1 VGTLLIR
8 PFKSVALSHPFR
20 DKTCE
25 VDGAR
30 RFYLGARFKCG
41 FLLPFVRRL
50 RYIEIPMTTT
60 TTSEIR
66 NLIGGNWLKPAS
78 QDGLELLNPA
88 TGESLGQA
96 PAGSAAEVDA
106 AVQAAHAAFPAWRA
120 TPAGD
125 RVQYLFKLK
134 NLLEEHLDEVAGL
147 ITVENGKTFA
157 EAKAEVRRG
166 IENIEVACGIPVLMQ
181 GYSLED
187 VAPGIDEIMVRQPLG
202 VVAAITPFNFPVM
215 VPLWFLPYAIATG
228 NTFVLKPSDRVP
240 FGIARLVELI
250 RETGLPAGVV
260 NLVQGGKAAVD
271 ALLDHPL
278 VRAISFVGSTPVAQ
292 YVYTRGSASGK
303 RVQCQGGAKNHVVVL
318 PDADPETTTKIVADS
333 AFGCAGQRCLA
344 VSVTVA
350 IGEAQG
356 WFRESISAAAAALKV
371 GNGLD
376 PATQMGPVI
385 TPASRDRVVSLI
397 GQGAQ
402 DGAQLVADG
411 RVLAG
416 GRTGSFVGPTVLDG
430 LPATSKLMETEIFGP
445 VLSVVH
451 ANSVEEAVELIDRS
465 AYGNASSI
473 FTSSG
478 ASARKFRN
486 SVSTGNVGVNI
497 GVPAPMAYFPF
508 SGWKGSFF
516 GVMHAQGRDA
526 VEFFTDKKVIVERWP
541 REWSRKF

>member
-1 VGTLLIR
+1 
-8 PFKSVALSHPFR
+8 
-20 DKTCE
+20 
-25 VDGAR
+25 
-30 RFYLGARFKCG
+30 
-41 FLLPFVRRL
+41 
-50 RYIEIPMTTT
+50 MTTT
-60 TTSEIR
+60 TINEIR

-88 TGESLGQA
+88 TGEPLGRA
-96 PAGSAAEVDA
+96 PAGSTAEVDA

-120 TPAGD
+120 TPAAD

-134 NLLEEHLDEVAGL
+134 NLLEEHLDELAGL

-157 EAKAEVRRG
+157 ESKAELRRG
-166 IENIEVACGIPVLMQ
+166 IENVEVACGIPVLMQ

-240 FGIARLVELI
+240 FGVARLVELI
-250 RETGLPAGVV
+250 SQTGLPPGVV

-278 VRAISFVGSTPVAQ
+278 VRAISFVGSTPVAR

-318 PDADPETTTKIVADS
+318 PDADPETTTKIIADS

-344 VSVTVA
+344 VSVTVTV
-350 IGEAQG
+350 GEAQG
-356 WFRESISAAAAALKV
+356 WFRESIAEAAAALKV

-376 PATQMGPVI
+376 AATQMGPVI
-385 TPASRDRVVSLI
+385 TAASRDRAVSLI
-397 GQGAQ
+397 GQGVDEGGQ
-402 DGAQLVADG
+402 ITVDG
-411 RVLAG
+411 RSLAG
-416 GRTGSFVGPTVLDG
+416 GRTGSFIGPTVLDG

-451 ANSVEEAVELIDRS
+451 ADSVEEAVQLIDRS

-473 FTSSG
+473 FTASG
-478 ASARKFRN
+478 ALARKFRN